1 MHPPGGRSEVI
12 DCAIVPVGLEV
23 KNSPTGAGRGVFAVR
38 AFKKGEE
45 IERCPMLVA
54 EPDRGDDLE
63 SGAEGYVFGWGDGRT
78 ALALGYGSLYNHS
91 YDSNATTLETG
102 DELVITATR
111 KIRVGDE
118 IYINYMGTAQTGVWF
133 EVL

>member
-1 MHPPGGRSEVI
+1 MSSGSTSDLRVAE
-12 DCAIVPVGLEV
+12 
-23 KNSPTGAGRGVFAVR
+23 SPTGAGRGVFARRVI
-38 AFKKGEE
+38 AAGEE

-54 EPDRGDDLE
+54 NPDRGDALE
-63 SGAEGYVFGWGDGRT
+63 AGAEGYVFGWGDGRT

-111 KIRVGDE
+111 RIRVGDE

-133 EVL
+133 DVL

>member
-1 MHPPGGRSEVI
+1 MP
-12 DCAIVPVGLEV
+12 AGLEV
-23 KNSPTGAGRGVFAVR
+23 KLSPTGAGRGVFATRV
-38 AFKKGEE
+38 FKKGEE
-45 IERCPMLVA
+45 IERCPMLIA

-78 ALALGYGSLYNHS
+78 ALALGYGSIYNHS
-91 YDSNATTLETG
+91 YDPNATTLETG

-111 KIRVGDE
+111 KIRAGDE

-133 EVL
+133 DVL